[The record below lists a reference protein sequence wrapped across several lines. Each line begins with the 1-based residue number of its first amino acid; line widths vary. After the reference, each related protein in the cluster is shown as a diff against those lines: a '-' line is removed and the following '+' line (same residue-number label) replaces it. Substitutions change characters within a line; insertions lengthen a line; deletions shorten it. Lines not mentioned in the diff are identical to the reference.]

1 MQPVLA
7 QRELLVFSAAEA
19 QQSRFRQSRAADAPN
34 NQSGAAYTP
43 GIAQPGIAHRMRYL
57 PRTAPSL
64 ALSRTLSLEARI
76 PSTETIIW
84 NHPRSLDTKIRK
96 FRIKGS

>member
-1 MQPVLA
+1 MQPVPP
-7 QRELLVFSAAEA
+7 QRELLVFSVAEA
-19 QQSRFRQSRAADAPN
+19 QQSRLRQSRAADAPN

-43 GIAQPGIAHRMRYL
+43 PIAQPGIASKMRYL
-57 PRTAPSL
+57 PCTAPSL

-76 PSTETIIW
+76 PAPETIIW